1 MGRVQGLQP
10 NERCGHRCCRTGR
23 HWGNESERSEL
34 RWRWCCGWYWWRRV
48 LTRGYEDETD
58 DQTESP
64 LALLRV
70 ALRPVV
76 FVPLGSGEFHPA
88 VLGRS
93 PGISSARS
101 GNDEPHRRPAVGR
114 SAGTA
119 RAAAV
124 RAGRQNGDYCPS
136 PGPSADD
143 SGFEPGRRS
152 PFGAFSEESSRS
164 LTRVVSRQGAIA
176 RRCDRAS
183 EPVRGNGQE
192 RREGTPRRMQHASEH
207 LAATDVPTA
216 SRRSSTRVTSRHRN
230 RSRGPWNDS
239 RKWTTVSCSSN

>member
-1 MGRVQGLQP
+1 M
-10 NERCGHRCCRTGR
+10 
-23 HWGNESERSEL
+23 
-34 RWRWCCGWYWWRRV
+34 
-48 LTRGYEDETD
+48 TRL
-58 DQTESP
+58 SRLWP
-64 LALLRV
+64 S
-70 ALRPVV
+70 
-76 FVPLGSGEFHPA
+76 LGS
-88 VLGRS
+88 LS
-93 PGISSARS
+93 DQSCLYRS
-101 GNDEPHRRPAVGR
+101 GRGNFIRPFSVEVPAYRVREAGTTNPTAGLRVGR

-119 RAAAV
+119 RAATV

-239 RKWTTVSCSSN
+239 RKWTTGSCSSN